1 MKKQTVRD
9 LTHIAIVAALYVVL
23 TVVPPFNLISYGPY
37 QFRIAEMFN
46 LLGFYNRKYII
57 AVTLGCVIANFFSF
71 NMIDVVVGSLST
83 LVFVGSGVYFF
94 DRFKNQDILGGLFD
108 QAHVFF
114 AFYFSFFM
122 VQPAWQVLSS
132 GRSVSPWAF
141 LLRSISAPV
150 WPSEGRR
157 WWPRNWPGLL
167 MLSSLVTK
175 VPTEDMK
182 ALTGGQ
188 IIVNSDADE
197 SADILEQI
205 IIGKRQAL
213 NI

>member
-94 DRFKNQDILGGLFD
+94 DRFKKPRHFG
-108 QAHVFF
+108 
-114 AFYFSFFM
+114 
-122 VQPAWQVLSS
+122 
-132 GRSVSPWAF
+132 
-141 LLRSISAPV
+141 
-150 WPSEGRR
+150 WPF
-157 WWPRNWPGLL
+157 
-167 MLSSLVTK
+167 
-175 VPTEDMK
+175 
-182 ALTGGQ
+182 
-188 IIVNSDADE
+188 
-197 SADILEQI
+197 
-205 IIGKRQAL
+205 
-213 NI
+213 

>member
-9 LTHIAIVAALYVVL
+9 LTHIAIARLYVVL

-71 NMIDVVVGSLST
+71 NMIDVVVLCFST

-108 QAHVFF
+108 KAHVYF

-122 VQPAWQVLSS
+122 VTIAAELTLVTQGTILGNLVHCCYGELAS
-132 GRSVSPWAF
+132 
-141 LLRSISAPV
+141 LLVGAILL
-150 WPSEGRR
+150 
-157 WWPRNWPGLL
+157 RNWPKLL
-167 MLSSLVTK
+167 DFVS
-175 VPTEDMK
+175 
-182 ALTGGQ
+182 
-188 IIVNSDADE
+188 
-197 SADILEQI
+197 
-205 IIGKRQAL
+205 
-213 NI
+213 

>member
-108 QAHVFF
+108 KAHVDTS
-114 AFYFSFFM
+114 Y
-122 VQPAWQVLSS
+122 SS
-132 GRSVSPWAF
+132 TILGNLVHGCYGRIGFTFGWC
-141 LLRSISAPV
+141 
-150 WPSEGRR
+150 
-157 WWPRNWPGLL
+157 
-167 MLSSLVTK
+167 
-175 VPTEDMK
+175 
-182 ALTGGQ
+182 
-188 IIVNSDADE
+188 NSY
-197 SADILEQI
+197 
-205 IIGKRQAL
+205 
-213 NI
+213 

>member
-122 VQPAWQVLSS
+122 VTIAAELT
-132 GRSVSPWAF
+132 
-141 LLRSISAPV
+141 
-150 WPSEGRR
+150 
-157 WWPRNWPGLL
+157 
-167 MLSSLVTK
+167 LV
-175 VPTEDMK
+175 
-182 ALTGGQ
+182 
-188 IIVNSDADE
+188 
-197 SADILEQI
+197 
-205 IIGKRQAL
+205 
-213 NI
+213 

>member
-94 DRFKNQDILGGLFD
+94 DRFKKPR
-108 QAHVFF
+108 
-114 AFYFSFFM
+114 YF
-122 VQPAWQVLSS
+122 
-132 GRSVSPWAF
+132 G
-141 LLRSISAPV
+141 
-150 WPSEGRR
+150 WPF
-157 WWPRNWPGLL
+157 
-167 MLSSLVTK
+167 
-175 VPTEDMK
+175 
-182 ALTGGQ
+182 
-188 IIVNSDADE
+188 
-197 SADILEQI
+197 
-205 IIGKRQAL
+205 
-213 NI
+213 

>member
-57 AVTLGCVIANFFSF
+57 AVTLGCVIANFFSS

-94 DRFKNQDILGGLFD
+94 DRFKNQG
-108 QAHVFF
+108 
-114 AFYFSFFM
+114 
-122 VQPAWQVLSS
+122 
-132 GRSVSPWAF
+132 
-141 LLRSISAPV
+141 
-150 WPSEGRR
+150 
-157 WWPRNWPGLL
+157 
-167 MLSSLVTK
+167 
-175 VPTEDMK
+175 
-182 ALTGGQ
+182 
-188 IIVNSDADE
+188 
-197 SADILEQI
+197 
-205 IIGKRQAL
+205 
-213 NI
+213 

>member
-108 QAHVFF
+108 KAHVFF

-122 VQPAWQVLSS
+122 VTIAAELTLVTQAHFGQLGSLLLWENWHHSWLVQ
-132 GRSVSPWAF
+132 F
-141 LLRSISAPV
+141 LLR
-150 WPSEGRR
+150 
-157 WWPRNWPGLL
+157 NWPKSLIL
-167 MLSSLVTK
+167 FPKLTSVKAFFSAFMLKCSY
-175 VPTEDMK
+175 
-182 ALTGGQ
+182 
-188 IIVNSDADE
+188 
-197 SADILEQI
+197 
-205 IIGKRQAL
+205 GKTNERAGC
-213 NI
+213 